1 LRITGK
7 FDSGRNK
14 IAFIPYGWI
23 MLNWWLLNQQSGW
36 TKFVSLTRKG
46 NWWARLVFFF
56 SVQSLQGPQ
65 SRSEEFFVGTAGGWA
80 TDIFGGCS
88 WQRKCLANQVRVWM
102 HPTFWQSSTSQ
113 HDWCTYI
120 SHQGCIWGGALWS
133 LGVIK
138 GYNFTTA
145 RWVSQIGSPQVDIQ
159 AVGQKYNKNSDLQS
173 KP

>member
-1 LRITGK
+1 MSV
-7 FDSGRNK
+7 D
-14 IAFIPYGWI
+14 
-23 MLNWWLLNQQSGW
+23 QQSGW

-46 NWWARLVFFF
+46 DWWARLVFFF
-56 SVQSLQGPQ
+56 SVRSLQGPQ
-65 SRSEEFFVGTAGGWA
+65 SRSEEFFVGTAGGWP
-80 TDIFGGCS
+80 TDIFGGCI

-102 HPTFWQSSTSQ
+102 LPNFWQSSTLQ
-113 HDWCTYI
+113 HDWCTYYPT
-120 SHQGCIWGGALWS
+120 STSGGALWS

-145 RWVSQIGSPQVDIQ
+145 GWASQIGSPQVDIQ